1 MLVSQQ
7 LHCKRLNYFSIV
19 NIVCWV
25 NAWSGISLEIGYTQF
40 LGINFPRTIIFRM
53 GLVFPPENWN
63 YSQSPTGFIGH

>member
-1 MLVSQQ
+1 MCGSCGMLVSQQ

-53 GLVFPPENWN
+53 GLVFPPEN
-63 YSQSPTGFIGH
+63 